1 MIDELT
7 LSRLLEEGYQF
18 LEQGKLLHALQVY
31 RRIVTLAPDST
42 LAWIQLS
49 SIHSDL
55 KNDRAAEEALQNAL
69 ITSPQPK
76 EILVLI
82 GDFHLHHGRASRALF
97 FYKKAIVDED
107 VLSRQSRCRLHFNLG
122 RLYRKRGQEKLA
134 EYHLRRT
141 RSLDPTYPRVN
152 ELLAEILL
160 KRNAIAESIRIL
172 TQCLENN
179 PYSSPAHLLLGRA
192 YGISRQWQKAFDE
205 FVSGVDMDPD
215 NAQGWQLCGEALLS
229 LRRLDEAEQYL
240 KKSLEL
246 NPHQS
251 DAVADLGNLWLRRN
265 HPDRALSYFDKVL
278 KKEPTNKKALLGK
291 QKLRKLYGASVPR

>member
-7 LSRLLEEGYQF
+7 LSRLLEEGYQY

-31 RRIVTLAPDST
+31 RRILVLEPDST

-55 KNDRAAEEALQNAL
+55 KNVKAAEEALQNAL
-69 ITSPQPK
+69 RTSPQPK

-82 GDFHLHHGRASRALF
+82 GDFHLHQGRPSRALF

-107 VLSRQSRCRLHFNLG
+107 ILSRQSRCRLHFNLG
-122 RLYRKRGQEKLA
+122 RLYRKRSQEKLA

-141 RSLDPTYPRVN
+141 RSIDPAYPQVN
-152 ELLAEILL
+152 EQLAEILL
-160 KRNAIAESIRIL
+160 KRNAVAESIHIL
-172 TQCLENN
+172 KQYLEVN
-179 PYSSPAHLLLGRA
+179 PYSASSHLLLGRA
-192 YGISRQWQKAFDE
+192 FAVSRQWQKAFDE
-205 FVSGVDMDPD
+205 FVTGVDMNPE
-215 NAQGWQLCGEALLS
+215 NSQGWQLCGEALLS

-240 KKSLEL
+240 RKALEL
-246 NPHQS
+246 NPHQP

-265 HPDRALSYFDKVL
+265 HPDRALDYFDKAL

-291 QKLRKLYGASVPR
+291 QKLRKLYGSSVTR